1 MGTVTSTYGIDIRR
15 KIIVS
20 RDKDFNMEYW
30 LRGNLDP
37 KSLKDISFKYKEV
50 LKPAQEGM
58 EKAYNEITTP
68 IREALNF
75 SKKLFKSVGMGKSS
89 KDSNAD
95 SGGGD
100 KDDTRMAMMEYVAAL
115 ASIAQGISP
124 NASVDMQLQEALAK
138 QLNLLPKYNIPVRT
152 EMPTVGFPLGKDV
165 TIQFHTGS
173 CNWWN
178 AYTEVYEP
186 VTEIMK
192 AIFPQPT
199 THPRYQSLYT
209 LENANNAIPFE
220 IQTKYFLVMN
230 LLTSAKSTIP
240 TGSITSLASEVM
252 DTGKDAMEK
261 ATEAIEA
268 QQELKEKQKELE
280 TQAKLMSMMGTED
293 KKSTWS
299 FLPWVSDETNGQK
312 NKKALE
318 ANRKEQEKVANT
330 LTEGLKGAISFLG
343 TIANFGEALIGNAS
357 AELSNSL
364 PVCYIA
370 MMMVPKSAAVNAG
383 PIYFSMQDIV
393 DAITQGVYKPAIT
406 ISGILQEVEAS
417 FDFSDVDEA
426 GYPNSGT
433 IKIGKIWAVNSMG
446 TNMTF
451 SGANKAGSG
460 YLASPEKPATTADNF
475 KTKQNTLYTEAKS
488 SGKKNWEQ
496 IADLMNNPS

>member
-15 KIIVS
+15 KILVS
-20 RDKDFNMEYW
+20 RGTDFNMEYW

-37 KSLKDISFKYKEV
+37 KSLKDMSFKYKET

-75 SKKLFKSVGMGKSS
+75 SKKLFKSVGMGKGAEN
-89 KDSNAD
+89 SNAD
-95 SGGGD
+95 AGGGD

-115 ASIAQGISP
+115 ASIMQGISP
-124 NASVDMQLQEALAK
+124 SAGVDAQLQKALAT

-152 EMPTVGFPLGKDV
+152 EMPTVGFPLGKDI

-192 AIFPQPT
+192 AIFPQPK
-199 THPRYQSLYT
+199 THPSYDSLYT

-220 IQTKYFLVMN
+220 IQTKYFLVTN
-230 LLTSAKSTIP
+230 LLTSAEATIP
-240 TGSITSLASEVM
+240 GGSMAGLASKVM
-252 DTGKDAMEK
+252 DTGKNAME
-261 ATEAIEA
+261 EA
-268 QQELKEKQKELE
+268 QKALEEAKELKAKQRELE
-280 TQAKLMSMMGTED
+280 AQARLVALNNTAD
-293 KKSTWS
+293 KKGAWS
-299 FLPWVSDETNGQK
+299 FLSWVADGIDGEK
-312 NKKALE
+312 NAKAL
-318 ANRKEQEKVANT
+318 QEVREKQQKQAEKASRYLDPV
-330 LTEGLKGAISFLG
+330 ISYLG

-357 AELSNSL
+357 AELTNSL
-364 PVCYIA
+364 PICHIA

-383 PIYFSMQDIV
+383 PIYFSMQDII
-393 DAITQGVYKPAIT
+393 DAIVKGIYKPAIT

-451 SGANKAGSG
+451 NVADKATG
-460 YLASPEKPATTADNF
+460 YLASPENPTTTAGNF

-496 IADLMNNPS
+496 IADLINNPS